1 VTPQLQPGAP
11 LPPHQP
17 NCPGCGPRNQA
28 GLHLRCALTEDGVE
42 GRVMLGL
49 QHEGGPGIAHG
60 GIVAA
65 VLDDLFGFLLYRL
78 GFAMVTAR
86 LELDYRRPV
95 ALDVEYTGVARIDS
109 REGRKVWCTG
119 ELLDGDGAVLAQA
132 RGLFLRVG
140 YEHFQR
146 AAGERALDAIERWR
160 RAGEEGDA
168 GPGPVGP

>member
-1 VTPQLQPGAP
+1 M
-11 LPPHQP
+11 
-17 NCPGCGPRNQA
+17 
-28 GLHLRCALTEDGVE
+28 TEEGVA
-42 GRVMLGL
+42 GRVMLGV

-60 GIVAA
+60 GVVAA

-86 LELDYRRPV
+86 LEIDYRRPI
-95 ALDVEYTGVARIDS
+95 ALDVEYGGAARIAS

-119 ELLDGDGAVLAQA
+119 ELLDGDGAVMAEA

-140 YEHFQR
+140 AEHFQR
-146 AAGERALDAIERWR
+146 ASPRAEEAVARWQSAGRE
-160 RAGEEGDA
+160 GEA

>member
-1 VTPQLQPGAP
+1 VKE

-17 NCPGCGPRNQA
+17 NCFGCGPRNQA
-28 GLHLRCALTEDGVE
+28 GLHMRCALTEDGVA
-42 GRVMLGL
+42 GRVMLGR

-60 GIVAA
+60 GVVAA

-86 LELDYRRPV
+86 LEIDYRRPIG
-95 ALDVEYTGVARIDS
+95 LDVEYTGEARIEA

-119 ELLDGDGAVLAQA
+119 ELLDEKGTVMAQA

-140 YEHFQR
+140 PEHFLR
-146 AAGERALDAIERWR
+146 ASPEAAAAIERWR
-160 RAGEEGDA
+160 NAGREGDA
-168 GPGPVGP
+168 GPGPVAP